1 MLLLKRCA
9 SLQSTKLDEH
19 RQNPGDLYLYLTGGW
34 RLIFFCFASL
44 FLKAPQLYSSG
55 HWQGQQHLLTE
66 ERLRHATLGTPSW
79 GTEEACP
86 RGPRDVG
93 PCVRGVSPLC

>member
-9 SLQSTKLDEH
+9 SLQRTKLDEH

-44 FLKAPQLYSSG
+44 CF
-55 HWQGQQHLLTE
+55 
-66 ERLRHATLGTPSW
+66 
-79 GTEEACP
+79 
-86 RGPRDVG
+86 
-93 PCVRGVSPLC
+93 